1 MTVIPHMAD
10 SPNSAERPATLL
22 LVEDEP
28 TLARAVRFTLE
39 REGYQ
44 VQWAA
49 DGTSALKLFRRQP
62 IDLILLDLMLPGLD
76 GLDVCRA
83 IRRESAVP
91 IMMLTAR
98 TAETDKVKGLELGA
112 DDYLTKPF
120 GMRELVA
127 RVRALLR
134 RAEGQTAGSTE
145 RPISIDYLLIR
156 PRERRVE
163 RDGRPVGLR
172 PREFDLLLFLA
183 RHRGQVFTRDQL
195 LERVWGFDFE
205 GMSRTVDVHIR
216 LLREKLE
223 KNPSQPTLIQTVRRV
238 GYSLG

>member
-1 MTVIPHMAD
+1 MNRYPETNLNA
-10 SPNSAERPATLL
+10 NGPATIL
-22 LVEDEP
+22 LVEDEA

-39 REGYQ
+39 REGYR
-44 VQWAA
+44 VPWVA
-49 DGTSALKLFRRQP
+49 DGLSALKLFQREQV
-62 IDLILLDLMLPGLD
+62 DLILLDLLLPGLD

-91 IMMLTAR
+91 IMMLTAKS
-98 TAETDKVKGLELGA
+98 TETDKVVGLELGA

-134 RAEGQTAGSTE
+134 RTEAQRDSTTE
-145 RPISIDYLLIR
+145 RPIAVDYLLIR
-156 PRERRVE
+156 PSERRVE
-163 RDGRPVGLR
+163 REGRPVALR
-172 PREFDLLLFLA
+172 AREFDLLLFLA
-183 RHRGQVFTRDQL
+183 RHRGQVFTRNQL

-205 GMSRTVDVHIR
+205 GEARTVDVHIR
-216 LLREKLE
+216 MLREKLE
-223 KNPSQPTLIQTVRRV
+223 KNPAQPVLILTARRV